1 MHPITRWLLA
11 LAAVAGL
18 AAAAL
23 SAVDLHRQR
32 EALRA
37 DVEAADLGDRWP
49 HLADAVLRDV
59 DPYWGRINLA
69 RALVYDAADSR
80 RMEGMTVRQAA
91 LESVA
96 APRRL
101 SLARELASEALA
113 ERPVVWQS
121 WLFRGAALYRDWF
134 RRLDERLFTERDQW
148 EQDLDMAIRLA
159 PGRAEPTRVRAGI
172 IVDLWPAMSA
182 DERALELPTLAAA
195 FENTATLKQFVVG
208 WLTAAEEPFAAIP
221 DEPDALAVVRDATR
235 RLQDWS
241 RYRQALD
248 AWTTSRLSASTAFL
262 DRAEWLADHGE
273 SRMVRRDLV
282 QYIHQSPPGSTW
294 APAVSRALDI
304 MPRGLANRRSTG
316 AFSRWLGYGLESA
329 VRGQPL
335 VPPEALRG
343 LAAGIEDLN
352 DPERALAAVLS
363 GRMDEADR
371 IARRNEDLNTER
383 WGLYCLARVRQH
395 LEVAEI
401 DAARALWRG
410 AHRSVRDAP
419 FAADVARTLDD
430 PPDAVE
436 ALPETGVR
444 TAFAWQ
450 WKGDEAMLDLPPL
463 PGDSTVS
470 VYWDTAPANGTV
482 MEILVDFRSAWI
494 GEVRASDAAE
504 ITVGRTGRP
513 LHLRVRPLVPGRATP
528 GLVEWRPVE

>member
-1 MHPITRWLLA
+1 
-11 LAAVAGL
+11 
-18 AAAAL
+18 
-23 SAVDLHRQR
+23 
-32 EALRA
+32 
-37 DVEAADLGDRWP
+37 
-49 HLADAVLRDV
+49 
-59 DPYWGRINLA
+59 
-69 RALVYDAADSR
+69 
-80 RMEGMTVRQAA
+80 VRQAA

-221 DEPDALAVVRDATR
+221 DDPDALAVVRDATR

-316 AFSRWLGYGLESA
+316 AFSRWLGYGLGKRRSGAA
-329 VRGQPL
+329 VG
-335 VPPEALRG
+335 ATRG
-343 LAAGIEDLN
+343 LERARCGHRR
-352 DPERALAAVLS
+352 PERSGACSGSGAVGAHGRGRPNRPPQRGSQHRTVGLVLPREGPSASRS
-363 GRMDEADR
+363 GGNR
-371 IARRNEDLNTER
+371 
-383 WGLYCLARVRQH
+383 CRQSP
-395 LEVAEI
+395 VA
-401 DAARALWRG
+401 RG
-410 AHRSVRDAP
+410 ASLGP
-419 FAADVARTLDD
+419 
-430 PPDAVE
+430 
-436 ALPETGVR
+436 
-444 TAFAWQ
+444 
-450 WKGDEAMLDLPPL
+450 
-463 PGDSTVS
+463 
-470 VYWDTAPANGTV
+470 
-482 MEILVDFRSAWI
+482 
-494 GEVRASDAAE
+494 
-504 ITVGRTGRP
+504 
-513 LHLRVRPLVPGRATP
+513 
-528 GLVEWRPVE
+528 

>member
-221 DEPDALAVVRDATR
+221 DDPDALAVVRDATR

-352 DPERALAAVLS
+352 DPERALAAVHGGVGFPAARHRASSNGARWSSSLVAWASSPTAPWRSQGRHQQRNGGVGFQPAQRRPHSGQDAHCTMKKPGQQARCPLHRDKEWWRGLPARAGAASQWARCPLHHEGARAS
-363 GRMDEADR
+363 GRMPPAP
-371 IARRNEDLNTER
+371 
-383 WGLYCLARVRQH
+383 RQRM
-395 LEVAEI
+395 VAWVSSPR
-401 DAARALWRG
+401 AAMA
-410 AHRSVRDAP
+410 
-419 FAADVARTLDD
+419 
-430 PPDAVE
+430 
-436 ALPETGVR
+436 
-444 TAFAWQ
+444 
-450 WKGDEAMLDLPPL
+450 
-463 PGDSTVS
+463 STVGKIP
-470 VYWDTAPANGTV
+470 TAP
-482 MEILVDFRSAWI
+482 
-494 GEVRASDAAE
+494 
-504 ITVGRTGRP
+504 
-513 LHLRVRPLVPGRATP
+513 
-528 GLVEWRPVE
+528 